1 LVVLGE
7 GNTKVRLMITE
18 FEIMEQLIG
27 EEDE

>member
-27 EEDE
+27 EENE